1 MTSEPS
7 KLKYLRIYADADGE
21 SHMEELDIDLLPKQI
36 FPGLPALTLSSVTPA
51 TGVSFCRVPAGM
63 TEVSW
68 HNSPS
73 RKLVFWLT
81 GEIEYETS
89 DGAIRRL
96 PSGSVVLSEDT
107 TGKGHISRHP
117 AEGQVLAFVDL
128 PTGILK

>member
-1 MTSEPS
+1 
-7 KLKYLRIYADADGE
+7 
-21 SHMEELDIDLLPKQI
+21 
-36 FPGLPALTLSSVTPA
+36 
-51 TGVSFCRVPAGM
+51 M

-73 RKLVFWLT
+73 RKLVFWQT

-89 DGAIRRL
+89 DGAFRRL

-107 TGKGHISRHP
+107 TGKGHLSRHP

-128 PTGILK
+128 PTGILR